1 MAEKKELVARRK
13 RLDGELSRER
23 ILDAATEIAAE
34 RGYEGT
40 SIALVSKKCG
50 LPASS
55 IYWHF
60 EDKPA
65 LFRAM
70 VERVRLPFEGAVRSG
85 ELASNCDPLTGIRR
99 WLLCCIS
106 ALETQPSVRR
116 VTEILM
122 LKMEHVDEMLI
133 FGKRHLAARKR
144 FIARVEPAIRMAI
157 DWGHLAC
164 ELRPGVVALG
174 LWAAIDGLVRNWL
187 LDPGAFNLSRTASQ
201 VIDAYLSSLLRPRSF
216 AVGTRTAA
224 RRAPS
229 RTDDGIRSLPGF

>member
-1 MAEKKELVARRK
+1 MRRTK
-13 RLDGELSRER
+13 LEALATQDG
-23 ILDAATEIAAE
+23 ILDAAELVFQQHGVSRASLEDIASAAGVT
-34 RGYEGT
+34 RG
-40 SIALVSKKCG
+40 A
-50 LPASS
+50 

-99 WLLCCIS
+99 WLLCGIS

-164 ELRPGVVALG
+164 ELRPGIVALG